1 MSVTLYGANKDIEV
15 KWWTFPGGERGC
27 KIVDPLE
34 IERYK
39 RFAIKCK
46 FQSSDDLIDIL
57 MLVDAC
63 RNIER
68 RVSLRLEIPY
78 FPYARQDRVCA
89 AGEPFALR
97 VAVQMLKGCDF
108 DEIMIFDPH
117 SDVLE
122 ALFPPGLLT
131 VKRQW
136 DLAREVL
143 EPRLTST
150 ALRKETVLVAPD
162 AGALKKIFYLAKSM
176 RLPVITCSKV
186 RDTETGK
193 ILGTTVPD
201 IPEGAKNFWVID
213 DICDGGATFIELA
226 KAFYQRY
233 DNETHQLNLLVTHG
247 IFSRGQDVLKAYYNE
262 VLAINNLEKSA

>member
-39 RFAIKCK
+39 RFSIKVK
-46 FQSSDDLIDIL
+46 FQSSDDLIDTL

-68 RVSLRLEIPY
+68 RVSLRLEILY

-97 VAVQMLKGCDF
+97 VAVQMLKACDF
-108 DEIMIFDPH
+108 DIIEIWDPH

-131 VKRQW
+131 VRRQW

-143 EPRLTST
+143 EPKLTD
-150 ALRKETVLVAPD
+150 ANLRKQTVLVAPD

-176 RLPVITCSKV
+176 RLPVITCSKT
-186 RDTETGK
+186 RDVESGK
-193 ILGTTVPD
+193 ITGTVIPD

-226 KAFYQRY
+226 KSFHGRY
-233 DNETHQLNLLVTHG
+233 DKETHQLNLLVTHG
-247 IFSRGQDVLKAYYNE
+247 IFSRGQDVLKDHYNE
-262 VLAINNLEKSA
+262 VLSINNLEKNA